1 MEIPPKL
8 DSSPEPSAAS
18 RVEAGIVP
26 EAVAGVPPV
35 LPVFPM
41 LSGHL
46 HPLTLVVALFTT
58 IRNLLIPAVFM
69 LITRTE
75 ATLGLVL
82 LFFVGL
88 SLISSLVRYLTFTY
102 RIQGGE
108 LITRQ
113 GVLERRERNIPL
125 TRVQDLR
132 IEQGLVHRLLGV
144 VDLHVETAGGQ
155 GAEASLSVL
164 RRRDADVLR
173 RAVFEQAAEV
183 ARVGGMERESKA
195 VESRTLRRLG
205 AGELVLAGLT
215 SNQVASV
222 LVLILAGWQF
232 LDRMLPPETYQRL
245 VSRLA
250 LGIERWVEQGAHAD
264 WVLVLAG
271 AGILLAVGLSISVMG
286 SLVLF
291 HQFTLSLRG
300 EDLHR
305 NYGLLTRRSSSL
317 PRRRIQLLQIQESWM
332 RRWFGLATLRVDTAG
347 SRMPDQT
354 QGREGR
360 DVLLPV
366 VPRVEVDALLPVLFP
381 DLDDAVPAWHDVSR
395 CAIRRGTTKGAVVCG
410 LLALL
415 SAATQ
420 DWQLAAFWP
429 LLLVLPIYGIN
440 VLQYKHLGY
449 SISERFF
456 RTRRGWLSRATH
468 VVPIRNSQILTVR
481 ETPFD
486 RRFGVATLS
495 VDTAGQAYTG
505 GGPRLRNI
513 PVEEALAA
521 ARAVAVRAARTRYR
535 C

>member
-8 DSSPEPSAAS
+8 DPGGEDAATGMPEGTAAS
-18 RVEAGIVP
+18 EA
-26 EAVAGVPPV
+26 ALAVPPV
-35 LPVFPM
+35 LPVV
-41 LSGHL
+41 SGHL
-46 HPLTLVVALFTT
+46 HPLTLVVAMFTT
-58 IRNLLIPAVFM
+58 IRNLLLPAIFM

-75 ATLGLVL
+75 ATLGLIL
-82 LFFVGL
+82 LFFVGMSIL
-88 SLISSLVRYLTFTY
+88 GALVRYFTFTY

-125 TRVQDLR
+125 IRVQDLR
-132 IEQGLVHRLLGV
+132 LEQGLFHRLLGV

-164 RRRDADVLR
+164 TRRDAEALR
-173 RAVFEQAAEV
+173 RAVFEQAAVV
-183 ARVGGMERESKA
+183 AQSRGVSGGEA
-195 VESRTLRRLG
+195 TPVESQTLRRLLTR
-205 AGELVLAGLT
+205 ELVLAGLT

-222 LVLILAGWQF
+222 LVLLFAGWQF
-232 LDRMLPPETYQRL
+232 LDRMLPPDTYQRM
-245 VSRLA
+245 VSQLA
-250 LGIERWVEQGAHAD
+250 SGIQHWFEQGGHAD
-264 WVLVLAG
+264 WVMV
-271 AGILLAVGLSISVMG
+271 LAVGVALLVVGLTISVIG

-291 HQFTLSLRG
+291 HNFTLSLRG

-347 SRMPDQT
+347 SRMADQS

-366 VPRVEVDALLPVLFP
+366 VPRVEVDSLLPVLFP
-381 DLDDAVPAWHDVSR
+381 DLDDSTPDWHDVSR
-395 CAIRRGTTKGAVVCG
+395 CAIRRGTTKGAVVCA

-420 DWQLAAFWP
+420 EWRLTGFWP
-429 LLLVLPIYGIN
+429 LLLVLPIYVIN

-449 SISERFF
+449 AISERFF

-468 VVPIRNSQILTVR
+468 VVPIRNTQAMIVR
-481 ETPFD
+481 QTPFD
-486 RRFGVATLS
+486 RRFGVATLL

-513 PVEEALAA
+513 PAHEAVQV
-521 ARAVAVRAARTRYR
+521 ARSVSVRAARTRYR

>member
-1 MEIPPKL
+1 
-8 DSSPEPSAAS
+8 
-18 RVEAGIVP
+18 
-26 EAVAGVPPV
+26 
-35 LPVFPM
+35 
-41 LSGHL
+41 
-46 HPLTLVVALFTT
+46 
-58 IRNLLIPAVFM
+58 LI
-69 LITRTE
+69 
-75 ATLGLVL
+75 L
-82 LFFVGL
+82 LFVVGL
-88 SLISSLVRYLTFTY
+88 SLLGSLVRYFTFTY

-132 IEQGLVHRLLGV
+132 LEQGLIHRLLGV

-164 RRRDADVLR
+164 TRRDAELLR
-173 RAVFEQAAEV
+173 SAVFEQAAAV
-183 ARVGGMERESKA
+183 ARVRGTAGQDTAE
-195 VESRTLRRLG
+195 VESRVLRRLRP
-205 AGELVLAGLT
+205 GELVLAGLT

-222 LVLILAGWQF
+222 LVLIFAGWQF
-232 LDRMLPPETYQRL
+232 LDRMMPPATYQRM
-245 VSRLA
+245 VSQLA
-250 LGIERWVEQGAHAD
+250 SGIERWVEQGAHAD

-271 AGILLAVGLSISVMG
+271 GGLLLAVGLSISVIG

-291 HQFTLSLRG
+291 HNFTLSLRG

-317 PRRRIQLLQIQESWM
+317 PRRRIQLLQIHESWM
-332 RRWFGLATLRVDTAG
+332 RRWIGLATLRVDTAG
-347 SRMPDQT
+347 SRQSDQS

-366 VPRVEVDALLPVLFP
+366 VPRAEVDPLLPVLFP
-381 DLDDAVPAWHDVSR
+381 DLDDPVPVWNDVSR
-395 CAIRRGTTKGAVVCG
+395 CAIRRGTTKGAVVCA

-420 DWQLAAFWP
+420 DWRLTAFWP
-429 LLLVLPIYGIN
+429 LALVLPIYAIN

-449 SISERFF
+449 AISERFF

-468 VVPIRNSQILTVR
+468 VVPIRNTQAMLVR
-481 ETPFD
+481 QTPFD
-486 RRFGVATLS
+486 RRFGVATLV

-513 PVEEALAA
+513 PADEAVAV

>member
-8 DSSPEPSAAS
+8 DPHRELPSTAA
-18 RVEAGIVP
+18 P
-26 EAVAGVPPV
+26 EAKVVSPKFPPVLPPV
-35 LPVFPM
+35 LPVV
-41 LSGHL
+41 SGHL

-58 IRNLLIPAVFM
+58 IRNLLLPALFM

-75 ATLGLVL
+75 GWLGLIL
-82 LFFVGL
+82 LFVVGF
-88 SLISSLVRYLTFTY
+88 SLVGALVRYFTFTY

-164 RRRDADVLR
+164 SRRDAELLR
-173 RAVFEQAAEV
+173 RAVFEQVGV
-183 ARVGGMERESKA
+183 AGPVREAGFGSPAMEG
-195 VESRTLRRLG
+195 RTLRRLR
-205 AGELVLAGLT
+205 AVELVLAGLT

-222 LVLILAGWQF
+222 LVLVFAGWQF
-232 LDRMLPPETYQRL
+232 LDRMLPADTYQRL
-245 VSRLA
+245 VSQLA
-250 LGIERWVEQGAHAD
+250 SGIERWVQQGAHAD
-264 WVLVLAG
+264 WVLVMAAG
-271 AGILLAVGLSISVMG
+271 VMLLVVGLSISVIG

-291 HQFTLSLRG
+291 HNFTLSLRG

-347 SRMPDQT
+347 TRVPDQN

-366 VPRVEVDALLPVLFP
+366 VPRAEVEPLLPVLFP
-381 DLDDAVPAWHDVSR
+381 DLDDPAPDWHDVSR
-395 CAIRRGTTKGAVVCG
+395 CAIRRGTTKGAIVCA

-420 DWQLAAFWP
+420 HWKWTAFWP
-429 LLLVLPIYGIN
+429 LVLVLPIYVIN
-440 VLQYKHLGY
+440 FLQYKHLGY
-449 SISERFF
+449 AISERFF
-456 RTRRGWLSRATH
+456 RTRRGWLSRMTH
-468 VVPIRNSQILTVR
+468 VIPIRNTQAMIVR
-481 ETPFD
+481 QTPFD
-486 RRFGVATLS
+486 RRFRVATLLA
-495 VDTAGQAYTG
+495 DTAGQAYTG

-513 PVEEALAA
+513 PAAEAVEV
-521 ARAVAVRAARTRYR
+521 ARAVASRAARTRYR

>member
-8 DSSPEPSAAS
+8 DSSQELLSTAAPEGN
-18 RVEAGIVP
+18 VVKL
-26 EAVAGVPPV
+26 PPV
-35 LPVFPM
+35 LPVV
-41 LSGHL
+41 SGHL

-58 IRNLLIPAVFM
+58 IRNLLLPALFM

-75 ATLGLVL
+75 GWLGLIL
-82 LFFVGL
+82 LFVVGL
-88 SLISSLVRYLTFTY
+88 SLVGALVRYFTFTY

-164 RRRDADVLR
+164 SRRDAELLR
-173 RAVFEQAAEV
+173 RAMFEQVSVAGAE
-183 ARVGGMERESKA
+183 RETELRGMEG
-195 VESRTLRRLG
+195 RTLRRLR
-205 AGELVLAGLT
+205 AVDLVLAGLT

-222 LVLILAGWQF
+222 LVLVFAGWQF
-232 LDRMLPPETYQRL
+232 LDRMLPSDTYQRMA
-245 VSRLA
+245 SQLA
-250 LGIERWVEQGAHAD
+250 SSIERWVEQGAHAD
-264 WVLVLAG
+264 WVLVLA
-271 AGILLAVGLSISVMG
+271 AGVLLLVVGLSISVIG

-291 HQFTLSLRG
+291 HNFTLSLRG

-332 RRWFGLATLRVDTAG
+332 RRWFRLATLRVDTAG
-347 SRMPDQT
+347 SRMPDQN

-366 VPRVEVDALLPVLFP
+366 VPRAEVEPLLPVLFP
-381 DLDDAVPAWHDVSR
+381 DLDDPAPDWHDVSR
-395 CAIRRGTTKGAVVCG
+395 CAIRRGTTKGAIVCA

-420 DWQLAAFWP
+420 QWRWTAFWP
-429 LLLVLPIYGIN
+429 LVLVLPIYVIN
-440 VLQYKHLGY
+440 ILQYKHLGY
-449 SISERFF
+449 TISERFF
-456 RTRRGWLSRATH
+456 RTRRGWLSRMTH
-468 VVPIRNSQILTVR
+468 VVPIRNTQAMIVR
-481 ETPFD
+481 QTPFD
-486 RRFGVATLS
+486 RRFSVATLL
-495 VDTAGQAYTG
+495 VDTAGQAFTG

-513 PVEEALAA
+513 PAAEAVEV
-521 ARAVAVRAARTRYR
+521 ARAVASRAARTRYR